1 MAWRVQPHEHRTAS
15 PAEQLLDDLVARWS
29 SAGGIV
35 RPRALA
41 GLMTSSNAGGWQG
54 GRQRGAIRA
63 EGWKTGGHEREG
75 AGLGLIPLGRWP
87 GGTRSTRVA
96 EGDRGQRRGSHVRFR
111 RAAGS

>member
-1 MAWRVQPHEHRTAS
+1 MRPSGGPICGWSFLIDLAAHSDMASRVQPHEHRPAS

-63 EGWKTGGHEREG
+63 EG
-75 AGLGLIPLGRWP
+75 
-87 GGTRSTRVA
+87 
-96 EGDRGQRRGSHVRFR
+96 
-111 RAAGS
+111 